1 MNEKLPRLDDLEKTL
16 LELGFKEVT
25 KDLPISFCETIQ
37 GWNSLF
43 YLSKRYA
50 RTKDG
55 MTTLLNI
62 GGDSYYR
69 LQFTGMSVFE
79 GCSNQFA
86 SEIHKTDFELVVK
99 YINANEEHVRGL
111 VLAERLRKT
120 IELIERIQ

>member
-1 MNEKLPRLDDLEKTL
+1 MNEKLPTLDDLEKTL
-16 LELGFKEVT
+16 LELGFEEVT
-25 KDLPISFCETIQ
+25 KDLPISFRETIQ
-37 GWNSLF
+37 GWGNLF
-43 YLSKRYA
+43 YLFKRYV

-86 SEIHKTDFELVVK
+86 SEIHKKDFELVVK
-99 YINANEEHVRGL
+99 YIKANEEHVRGL
-111 VLAERLRKT
+111 VLAEKLRKT